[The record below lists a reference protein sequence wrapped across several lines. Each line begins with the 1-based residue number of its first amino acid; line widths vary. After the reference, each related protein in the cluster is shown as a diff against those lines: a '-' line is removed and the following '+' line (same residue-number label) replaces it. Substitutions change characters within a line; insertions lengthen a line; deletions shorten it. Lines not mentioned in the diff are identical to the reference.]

1 MLGLITVVI
10 TRFVLW
16 LASLLPASPFSGIS
30 FPTAVETALG
40 WLNWVVPFGRFG
52 EILALWL
59 SVLVVAV
66 IVRAIVENFVKNLF
80 NKSVGVE

>member
-16 LASLLPASPFSGIS
+16 LASLLPASPFSGIT

-40 WLNWVVPFGRFG
+40 WLNWFIPFGRFG
-52 EILALWL
+52 EIFAFSL

-66 IVRAIVENFVKNLF
+66 IVRAIAENFVKTLF
-80 NKSVGVE
+80 KKSVGVE

>member
-1 MLGLITVVI
+1 MLGLITAVI

-30 FPTAVETALG
+30 FPHAVETGLG
-40 WLNWVVPFGRFG
+40 WLNWFIPFGRFG
-52 EILALWL
+52 EIFTLWL
-59 SVLVVAV
+59 SVLVVSV
-66 IVRAIVENFVKNLF
+66 IVKAIAENFVKTLF